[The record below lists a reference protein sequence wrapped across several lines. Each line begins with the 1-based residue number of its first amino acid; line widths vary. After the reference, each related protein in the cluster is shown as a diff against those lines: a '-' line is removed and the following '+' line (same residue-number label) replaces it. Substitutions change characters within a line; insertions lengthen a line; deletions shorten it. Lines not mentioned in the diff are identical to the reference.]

1 LAEEGVSRR
10 RQPVDTKVGNLTPR
24 SRAVNIIAKTISKGE
39 VREVASRRDGQTHR
53 VCDLLIGDETGCVYL
68 TLWDDDVEKVEEG
81 DTVNIKNGYVK
92 LFKGSIR
99 LNVGRYG
106 TLETTEE
113 PLEVEV
119 DNENN
124 VSTKIYEQY
133 RRPYR
138 QRRSGYRRY

>member
-1 LAEEGVSRR
+1 MAEEGVSRR

-68 TLWDDDVEKVEEG
+68 TLWDDDVEKVEEE

-106 TLETTEE
+106 TLETAEE

-119 DNENN
+119 DTENN

>member
-1 LAEEGVSRR
+1 MAEEGVSRR

-68 TLWDDDVEKVEEG
+68 TLWDDDVEKVEDG

-106 TLETTEE
+106 TLETAEE

-119 DNENN
+119 DTENN
-124 VSTKIYEQY
+124 VSTKVYEQY

>member
-1 LAEEGVSRR
+1 MAEEGVSRR

-106 TLETTEE
+106 TLETAEE

-119 DNENN
+119 DTENN
-124 VSTKIYEQY
+124 VSTKVYEQY